1 MEVAKYYQEAGYK
14 KLSDK
19 NDGLEKLIEELKAA
33 GRQSEIQQEIKRYK
47 SEYKCDIPKTLAYVD
62 GALFDDYIH
71 DMKIVQRF
79 AEINRQAM
87 IDGIVSGMGVHVED
101 QFTTIHNYIVTDSRI
116 LRKGA
121 VSAKS
126 GEVLLIP
133 INMRDGSIIGIGKGD
148 EDWNCSAPHGAGR
161 LMSRAKAKERFTVAE
176 FEKQMS
182 GIYTTSVNQETLDE
196 CPMAYKSMEVIT
208 ENIEPTVKILKII
221 KPVYNFKAG
230 GD

>member
-87 IDGIVSGMGVHVED
+87 IDGIVSGMGVHV
-101 QFTTIHNYIVTDSRI
+101 
-116 LRKGA
+116 
-121 VSAKS
+121 
-126 GEVLLIP
+126 
-133 INMRDGSIIGIGKGD
+133 
-148 EDWNCSAPHGAGR
+148 
-161 LMSRAKAKERFTVAE
+161 
-176 FEKQMS
+176 
-182 GIYTTSVNQETLDE
+182 
-196 CPMAYKSMEVIT
+196 
-208 ENIEPTVKILKII
+208 
-221 KPVYNFKAG
+221 
-230 GD
+230 

>member
-1 MEVAKYYQEAGYK
+1 MDEAAARARARKVG
-14 KLSDK
+14 DPRF
-19 NDGLEKLIEELKAA
+19 ERTEEN
-33 GRQSEIQQEIKRYK
+33 KRYK

-101 QFTTIHNYIVTDSRI
+101 QFTTIHNYIDTDSMI

-196 CPMAYKSMEVIT
+196 CPMAYKSMEAIT